1 MSLIKGLKLIEQGYN
16 EQSWQ
21 KVKEGY
27 ELVSGEP
34 LEYVMMGEDYTS
46 APTPVLE
53 TDTQKQKSSKKTTK
67 KPIRFS
73 KSVQK
78 RVEESQARV
87 DPHIKLVEGQID
99 TSTGSGTVKFRGNA
113 FNPDD
118 YEYEDTT
125 PWLKDKIKK
134 KIPRNRKAF
143 KNVDVECFKCKQLYS
158 LHPDLVSH
166 IEDVPNICEK
176 CSKKKK

>member
-1 MSLIKGLKLIEQGYN
+1 MQLLKGLKLIEQAYQERN
-16 EQSWQ
+16 WD

-27 ELVSGEP
+27 ELVSGET
-34 LEYVMMGEDYTS
+34 LEYVKEESEVPKIESNKNKKKVGR
-46 APTPVLE
+46 P
-53 TDTQKQKSSKKTTK
+53 KS
-67 KPIRFS
+67 I
-73 KSVQK
+73 QK
-78 RVEESQARV
+78 RTSIQEIVERSHTETGPQ
-87 DPHIKLVEGQID
+87 IKLVEGQID
-99 TSTGSGTVKFRGNA
+99 TSTGSGIVKFRGNA

-118 YEYEDTT
+118 YEYEDTA

-143 KNVDVECFKCKQLYS
+143 KNVEVECFKCKVKYS